1 MKEGRSVILII
12 RSLNRLELHEST
24 VIRVLSMILDAKKQY
39 GEEASEQTATELM
52 AIVDSCQTEDE
63 LLQKIDQMNWEIL

>member
-63 LLQKIDQMNWEIL
+63 LLQKIDQMNLEIL